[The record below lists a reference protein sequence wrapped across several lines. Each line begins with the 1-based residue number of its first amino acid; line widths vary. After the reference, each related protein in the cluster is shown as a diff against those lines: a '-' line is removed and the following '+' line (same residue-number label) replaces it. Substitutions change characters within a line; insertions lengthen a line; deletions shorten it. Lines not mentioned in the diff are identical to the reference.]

1 MSLRTVLLCAV
12 GGFALFVLASVVE
25 TAIRLTTGMVLFD
38 AWIGGGFGFPLR
50 FFWLALPSENV
61 PLSTVRLL
69 FDWAFWCAVLYGL
82 LVGARALA
90 RKRKESVFK

>member
-1 MSLRTVLLCAV
+1 MPFRTLLLCAV
-12 GGFALFVLASVVE
+12 GGFALFALVSVVE

-38 AWIGGGFGFPLR
+38 SLIGGGFGFPLR

-61 PLSTVRLL
+61 PLSTTRLL

-82 LVGARALA
+82 LVVARALA
-90 RKRKESVFK
+90 RRRKASAFK